1 MPSSNDN
8 SYYFLKFKEIS
19 ETFLSSL
26 EHQDVAKLAVS
37 APEIDFQDIQRSKE
51 KAASLLTEQ
60 VIPFLSASA
69 GARYWGFVTGGANPA
84 ALFADWLV
92 STFDQNVSK
101 DGDSIASSVERQT
114 LDWLKTLFYLPNE
127 FNGII
132 TTGAT
137 SANFLAAIIARQF
150 SGHQQGIDIA
160 LTGMQGLSVEIFSA
174 CPHASMIKGIGL
186 AGFGQQQVTYIDT
199 LADSE
204 EMDAKHLAKSLQKS
218 SAKSKIVVAS
228 SATVTATS
236 FDDLVS
242 ISKLCRQHK
251 AWLHV
256 DAAFGLFERITSGNK
271 GKTKG
276 IEFADSI
283 TVDFHKWLNV
293 PYDAGAIF
301 TQHQNLLKQS
311 CEVSAPYLTNNE
323 SHPPFLSLGIE
334 NSRRFRALPIWFTL
348 LKYGRDGINGWV
360 QQNILQAKDLANWIE
375 QHPAFELSIP
385 CHLNVVVFRPRLKHL
400 NDKQADIYTTSFLQL
415 VNQQGCIFLSSGI
428 WQGKKII
435 RAALSNWQ
443 TSMSDI
449 QKAKESLHACYQ
461 ELKA

>member
-1 MPSSNDN
+1 MRSTTDT
-8 SYYFLKFKEIS
+8 SYYLSKFTDLS
-19 ETFLSSL
+19 QSFLSKL
-26 EHQDVAKLAVS
+26 EHQDVAKLNVKI
-37 APEIDFQDIQRSKE
+37 PDIGFQDTPRSRE
-51 KAASLLTEQ
+51 QATALLAEH

-69 GARYWGFVTGGANPA
+69 GPRYWGFVTGGANPA

-101 DGDSIASSVERQT
+101 DGDSIASTIERQT
-114 LDWLKTLFYLPNE
+114 LEWLKSLFYLPDE
-127 FNGII
+127 FSGII

-137 SANFLAAIIARQF
+137 SANFLSAIIARQF
-150 SGHQQGIDIA
+150 SGHQQDINVA
-160 LTGMQGLSVEIFSA
+160 LMGMQNLSVEIFSA

-186 AGFGQQQVTYIDT
+186 AGFGQQHVTYIET

-204 EMDAKHLAKSLQKS
+204 EMDVRHLAKSLQKS
-218 SAKSKIVVAS
+218 DAKSKVVIAS

-236 FDDLVS
+236 FDDLVA
-242 ISKLCRQHK
+242 ISALCQQHQ

-256 DAAFGLFERITSGNK
+256 DAAFGLFERITSGSK
-271 GKTKG
+271 GQTKG
-276 IEFADSI
+276 IEYADSI

-301 TQHQNLLKQS
+301 TKHQHLLRES
-311 CEVSAPYLTNNE
+311 CEVSAPYLTNSE

-348 LKYGRDGINGWV
+348 LKCGRDGIASWV
-360 QQNILQAKDLANWIE
+360 KCNILQAQDLANWID

-385 CHLNVVVFRPRLKHL
+385 CHLNIVVFRPIIKHL
-400 NDKQADIYTTSFLQL
+400 SNEQADIFTASFLQQL
-415 VNQQGCIFLSSGI
+415 NKLGCIFLSPGV
-428 WQGKKII
+428 WQGKKVI

-443 TSMSDI
+443 TSTDDI
-449 QKAKESLHACYQ
+449 EQAKISLDTCYTT
-461 ELKA
+461 LSK